1 MFFNEL
7 DNFSPISFPA
17 SLADEP
23 ISLKNPTLAL
33 TAVPKAPPINL
44 AKLPNTAIVPSTRSL
59 KISNSLYIVMNIL
72 DSTVTAVITIPT
84 GPVIVLRAIFNAPHE
99 PVNSFNGLLTIQPNT
114 PPKSLNDT
122 LATLDRF
129 PSFFNPNPPLA
140 ILETTPIP
148 IESWCKAPANRLI
161 VRNTGPA
168 TIVIPAIA
176 AIITLV
182 LSDASSSFLSNG
194 VNFFISS
201 VK

>member
-1 MFFNEL
+1 
-7 DNFSPISFPA
+7 DSFSPTSFPA

-44 AKLPNTAIVPSTRSL
+44 AKLPNTDIVPSTRSL
-59 KISNSLYIVMNIL
+59 KLSKFLYMLINTL
-72 DSTVTAVITIPT
+72 HNTVIAVTTIPT
-84 GPVIVLRAIFNAPHE
+84 APVMVLRSNLTNTHE
-99 PVNSFNGLLTIQPNT
+99 PLNIINRLLTIQPKT
-114 PPKSLNDT
+114 PPKSLNYT
-122 LATLDRF
+122 LATLDIF
-129 PSFFNPNPPLA
+129 PSYFNPSPPLA
-140 ILETTPIP
+140 IVETTPIP
-148 IESWCKAPANRLI
+148 IESWCRAPANKLI

-194 VNFFISS
+194 VNFFINS